1 MRVAHLLKKYRE
13 KINPPYHN
21 KSDLIVLIGT
31 IFILVAIP
39 LTTIAVQRSREP
51 TGLAVAGTA
60 NMYLSPA
67 SQSVNQ
73 NTNFTVEI
81 REDSGSEL
89 VNAIQANLTYD
100 SNKLDFVSV
109 TTSAAFEIEAETFG
123 SGGIIKIARG
133 TITPKSG
140 DQLVATITFNP
151 KQSPGATSVDF
162 SANSKVVSSIDNTDI
177 LATTSSGTYTIVD
190 PPPTVSL
197 TAPTNNSVVS
207 GNVTINA
214 TASDDIGVTRV
225 EFKLDGATLIGS
237 DSTAPYSINWD
248 TTTTSSGSHSLTAEA
263 FDISSSTVFT
273 INVTVDNEPP
283 STPSGLT
290 ATALSSSRIDIS
302 WNASTDN
309 VAVTAYEVYRNSVL
323 IATIATTSYSDIGLD
338 ASTSYSYFVKAKD
351 NEGNISPASST
362 ASDTTLKLGDL
373 NNDGFVDIVDLSILL
388 SSWETSDPTADINS
402 DGDVDIVDLSIM
414 LSNWTF

>member
-1 MRVAHLLKKYRE
+1 MRPAHLLKKYRE

-31 IFILVAIP
+31 ILILVAIP

-73 NTNFTVEI
+73 STNFTVEI

-89 VNAIQANLTYD
+89 VNAVQADLTYD

-133 TITPKSG
+133 TIAPKSG

-162 SANSKVVSSIDNTDI
+162 SASSKVVSSIDNTDI
-177 LATTSSGTYTIVD
+177 LASTSSGTYTIVD
-190 PPPTVSL
+190 PPPTVSIS
-197 TAPTNNSVVS
+197 APTNNSVVS

-214 TASDDIGVTRV
+214 TATDDVGVTRV
-225 EFKLDGATLIGS
+225 EFKLDGAILIGS
-237 DSTAPYSINWD
+237 DTTPPYSINWD
-248 TTTTSSGSHSLTAEA
+248 TTTTTSGLHLVTAEA
-263 FDISSSTVFT
+263 FDISNSTVFT

-290 ATALSSSRIDIS
+290 ATAVSSSRIDLS

-323 IATIATTSYSDIGLD
+323 IATIATTSYSDTGLD

-351 NEGNISPASST
+351 NEGNISPSSST
-362 ASDTTLKLGDL
+362 ASDTTLRLGDL
-373 NNDGFVDIVDLSILL
+373 NNDGFVDVVDLSILL
-388 SSWETSDPTADINS
+388 SAWQTSNATADINS
-402 DGDVDIVDLSIM
+402 DGVVDVIDLSIM
-414 LSNWTF
+414 LSNWAP